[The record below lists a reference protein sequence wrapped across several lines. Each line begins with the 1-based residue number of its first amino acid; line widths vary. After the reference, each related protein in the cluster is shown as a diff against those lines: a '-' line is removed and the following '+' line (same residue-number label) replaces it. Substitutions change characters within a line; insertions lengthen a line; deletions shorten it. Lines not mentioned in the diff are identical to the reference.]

1 MSMNWHEGIF
11 ATHEEAQDIAAKPY
25 KWPGDHV
32 LAVALPSRNALNQLV
47 QVRYGGRLIVCSCLD
62 LGPWCRD
69 DDDYVFGNERPR
81 AEIYKGKYCP
91 IEKGK
96 TEKPTV
102 PDGNGGWKAV
112 SNSNGAGIDL
122 FPGSAKALHI
132 PIGENVKVDWSF
144 V

>member
-1 MSMNWHEGIF
+1 MNWHLNIF

-32 LAVALPSRNALNQLV
+32 LAVALPSRKALNKV
-47 QVRYGGRLIVCSCLD
+47 VCVRYKSSTVYCECLD

-69 DDDYVFGNERPR
+69 DDDYVFGDERPR

-96 TEKPTV
+96 IDLPSI
-102 PDGNGGWKAV
+102 PDGKGGWKPV
-112 SNSNGAGIDL
+112 HSSNGAGIDL
-122 FPGSAKALHI
+122 FPGTAKALHI
-132 PIGENVKVDWSF
+132 PIGENVMVDWSF
-144 V
+144 DSK